1 MKRTGKKD
9 FKISKKNP
17 GEKTIN
23 KLTQSFDTDYYNYL
37 KQNDEEKSIL
47 NSHFNETKKNK
58 KRIKTK
64 DKNKDIEKEVFISE
78 LKSTMRNKSKKQH
91 HHILIP

>member
-9 FKISKKNP
+9 FKISKKIP

-23 KLTQSFDTDYYNYL
+23 KLAQSFDTDYYNFL

-47 NSHFNETKKNK
+47 NNHFNETKKIRK
-58 KRIKTK
+58 K
-64 DKNKDIEKEVFISE
+64 
-78 LKSTMRNKSKKQH
+78 
-91 HHILIP
+91 